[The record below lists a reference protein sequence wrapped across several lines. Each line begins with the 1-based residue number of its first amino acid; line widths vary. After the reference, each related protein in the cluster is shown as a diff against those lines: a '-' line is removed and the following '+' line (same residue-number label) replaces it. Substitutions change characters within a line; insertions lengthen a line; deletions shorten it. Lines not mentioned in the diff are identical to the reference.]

1 MSSNCSV
8 CGAVSFQMGGIR
20 ASCDLCFW
28 SACPNIVTSLSH
40 TCDAA
45 IVGSGQ
51 FASAKDVGI
60 KGTHGSW
67 GSRVASDTINDDE
80 TSQSGVELWALAKH
94 RSSENSIQLCFPR
107 YASLRNDLLVEH
119 GREAPE
125 PSQPLRR
132 PGKAQERNKA

>member
-1 MSSNCSV
+1 
-8 CGAVSFQMGGIR
+8 MGGIR
-20 ASCDLCFW
+20 ACCDLCFW

-51 FASAKDVGI
+51 FVSAKDVGI

-94 RSSENSIQLCFPR
+94 RFSENSIQLGFPR

-132 PGKAQERNKA
+132 PGKAQERNKAEEWR